1 MQLQLYR
8 ASLRLQSS
16 LVTALKGDTIWG
28 HIVWG
33 IANHEGD
40 DKVAEFLE
48 KEKSIE
54 PDLIVSSAFPKGTI
68 CKPFPKHEP
77 RKLKMS
83 AKDYSQIKKNK
94 KEKFVSAKEYLTDAE
109 ERDEKFGAETTQT
122 MHNSIN
128 RFSGTVEEGNLFA
141 TEEVWFSHQEFDLY
155 VLSSYPQE
163 RIKELLFWAF
173 ENGYGADSSTGKG
186 RISVGE
192 VVPVKAK
199 NTTKKYVA
207 LAPFVADF
215 SAIKENSL
223 RANTF
228 IRTGK
233 IGGAFSSF
241 MSPFK
246 KPVILFDEGAVFE
259 SDKELQFI
267 GKLIPNVHS
276 DPKICQSGF
285 APVLPLGENE

>member
-1 MQLQLYR
+1 MQLYK
-8 ASLRLQSS
+8 ASLKLQSS
-16 LVTALKGDTIWG
+16 LVTPLKGDTIWG

-40 DKVAEFLE
+40 EAVAAFLE
-48 KEKSIE
+48 AEKSSE
-54 PDLIVSSAFPKGTI
+54 PALIVSSAFPKGTI
-68 CKPFPKHEP
+68 CKPFPKHEL
-77 RKLKMS
+77 RKPKMS
-83 AKDYSQIKKNK
+83 AKEYSQIKKNK
-94 KEKFVSAKEYLTDAE
+94 KQKFVPAKEYLTNAE
-109 ERDEKFGAETTQT
+109 NCNEKFKTETAQI

-128 RFSGTVEEGNLFA
+128 RFSGTVEDGNLFA
-141 TEEVWFSHQEFDLY
+141 TEEMWFSQQEFDLY
-155 VLSSYPQE
+155 VLSSYSTE
-163 RIKELLFWAF
+163 RIKQLLLWAF

-186 RISVGE
+186 RISAGE
-192 VVPVKAK
+192 VVPVKTK

-259 SDKELQFI
+259 SEKELQFI
-267 GKLIPNVHS
+267 GNLITNVHS
-276 DPKICQSGF
+276 DQKICQSGF
-285 APVLPLGENE
+285 APVLPLGEDE